1 MRASA
6 RLCRA
11 VGPHSRQAAARRS
24 LVALAGGRHTQGPHR
39 NASTPAA
46 RALSRWQAT
55 AWPSCGALA
64 AAPPLRQQLHTSR
77 WRARALTE
85 DDIQADVGVMVEGE
99 PAGISEA
106 ELEALCETLYNDSL
120 ALIKQAAL
128 YVIDEEGEE
137 RDEPPAP
144 LELSLVLC
152 DDAHIRELNAEWRGI
167 DAPTDVLSFEM
178 EEDEGLED
186 GEGGLAEL
194 PVNVLGDVVISLDTA
209 ARQAEER
216 GYGRLDEAR
225 VLLVHGV
232 LHLLGYDHE
241 EDEEEAAEMAAAEQ
255 HLLKA
260 MRWKGQGLIALADSG
275 DDVHGEGDAGSGGGG
290 GSRGSAVHEPEGGP
304 STSAPAAGP
313 QAAAVAAS
321 EADDFIRRWRTR
333 AEAQLLALDM
343 DGTLLDS
350 RSRVLPSSVAAIKAA
365 LARGVTVFLATGKAR
380 PAAIKA
386 MEAVGLAGEGL
397 VASRTGPG
405 IFLQGLT
412 AYGRGGRLI
421 AGGQL
426 PMDVVRSA
434 FEFSA
439 EHDVPVCGFLG
450 EECVT
455 HKMHPEL
462 EELHHRY
469 YEPLAAVLPLEEVLA
484 GPPLRKLL
492 FMTDPDAV
500 EGHLKPHWSAAL
512 QGSEAETMQA
522 VPDMLEV
529 VPSGWDKWR
538 AVQHLLEDLGVPA
551 SDLVAI
557 GDGSNDLGL
566 VAGAGVGVAMGNAVA
581 DVKAAAR
588 LVVADND
595 SDGVAEAIE
604 RLLL

>member
-1 MRASA
+1 
-6 RLCRA
+6 
-11 VGPHSRQAAARRS
+11 
-24 LVALAGGRHTQGPHR
+24 
-39 NASTPAA
+39 
-46 RALSRWQAT
+46 
-55 AWPSCGALA
+55 
-64 AAPPLRQQLHTSR
+64 
-77 WRARALTE
+77 
-85 DDIQADVGVMVEGE
+85 MVEGE

-106 ELEALCETLYNDSL
+106 ELDALCETLYNDSL
-120 ALIKQAAL
+120 ALIKQATL
-128 YVIDEEGEE
+128 YVLNEEEEE
-137 RDEPPAP
+137 RAEAPAP

-178 EEDEGLED
+178 EDDEGAE
-186 GEGGLAEL
+186 GEEGGTAEL

-209 ARQAEER
+209 ARQAAER
-216 GYGRLDEAR
+216 SYGLLDEAR

-260 MRWKGQGLIALADSG
+260 LGWKGQGLIALAGSG
-275 DDVHGEGDAGSGGGG
+275 DDVHGDGDDGASSSGSG
-290 GSRGSAVHEPEGGP
+290 GSRGSSVHEPEGGP

-313 QAAAVAAS
+313 QAAATATAS
-321 EADDFIRRWRTR
+321 DDAFIKRWRTR

-350 RSRVLPSSVAAIKAA
+350 RSRVLPSSVSAIKAA

-386 MEAVGLAGEGL
+386 MQAVGLAGEGL
-397 VASRTGPG
+397 VVSHTGPG

-412 AYGRGGRLI
+412 AYGRGGQLI

-426 PMDVVRSA
+426 PMDVVREA

-439 EHDVPVCGFLG
+439 QHDVPLCGFLG

-469 YEPLAAVLPLEEVLA
+469 YEPLAAVAPLEEVLA

-492 FMTDPDAV
+492 FMTHPEAV
-500 EGHLKPHWSAAL
+500 EAHLKPHWSAAL
-512 QGSEAETMQA
+512 EGSEAETMQA

-538 AVQHLLEDLGVPA
+538 AVEHLLEDLGVPA

-557 GDGSNDLGL
+557 GDGGNDLGL
-566 VAGAGVGVAMGNAVA
+566 VSGAGVGVAMGNAVA
-581 DVKAAAR
+581 EVKAAAR

-595 SDGVAEAIE
+595 SGGVAEAIE